1 LLKTLIQRPNTV
13 VVAGVRNPS
22 DSFSKSLESLLTG
35 PGSKVIVGFIDSND
49 DNSAKKAIDVLQSQ
63 HNINKIDTVVAN
75 AGISEYY
82 GPATITPISEVREH
96 FKVNVVGTV
105 ALFQAAWPLLKASP
119 HLMPMALS
127 TGVASIGDMKS
138 LPLPATAYRMSKV
151 AVNYMVRKIH
161 FENPELTV
169 LSGVLGKYF
178 LSFS

>member
-1 LLKTLIQRPNTV
+1 
-13 VVAGVRNPS
+13 
-22 DSFSKSLESLLTG
+22 
-35 PGSKVIVGFIDSND
+35 
-49 DNSAKKAIDVLQSQ
+49 
-63 HNINKIDTVVAN
+63 
-75 AGISEYY
+75 
-82 GPATITPISEVREH
+82 
-96 FKVNVVGTV
+96 
-105 ALFQAAWPLLKASP
+105 
-119 HLMPMALS
+119 MALS